1 MRRTSIIVFLA
12 IVLVT
17 VAWWL
22 FLIGPRN
29 SRISDLDNEY
39 LAAVDTQQRLMVQVR
54 QLQEI
59 RDREVEYLAA
69 VGQLNALIPDRPLLE
84 DFIEQ
89 VYALAVSTGVDLQT
103 LNPSPPELVSDE
115 SELRQVTVSV
125 QIEGRFFEILGF
137 LFGLTDMDRLVR
149 VDAVALASSAD
160 ETDGTVL
167 SAGIEMRLFT
177 IGDLIPV
184 TGDEPEQTT
193 TTTTEGTGA

>member
-1 MRRTSIIVFLA
+1 MSIIVFLA
-12 IVLVT
+12 VVLVT

-22 FLIGPRN
+22 FIIGPRN
-29 SRISDLDNEY
+29 SRISDLDQEY
-39 LAAVDTQQRLMVQVR
+39 VAAVDTQQRLMVQVQ

-84 DFIEQ
+84 DFIEE

-103 LNPSPPELVSDE
+103 LNPSPPELVADGG
-115 SELRQVTVSV
+115 ELRQVTVSV

-160 ETDGTVL
+160 ETQGTIL

-184 TGDEPEQTT
+184 TGDDSTADT

>member
-1 MRRTSIIVFLA
+1 MSIIALLA
-12 IVLVT
+12 VVLVT

-22 FLIGPRN
+22 FIIGPRN

-39 LAAVDTQQRLMVQVR
+39 VAAVDTQQRLMVQVQ

-69 VGQLNALIPDRPLLE
+69 VGQLNSLIPDRPLLE
-84 DFIEQ
+84 DFIED

-115 SELRQVTVSV
+115 GELRQVTISV

-160 ETDGTVL
+160 ETEGTIL

-177 IGDLIPV
+177 ISDLIPV
-184 TGDEPEQTT
+184 TGDDPSADTT